1 MEGLK
6 VFVQER
12 ICVMKAQINSEVT
25 QTAEMFSKLP
35 VEAQDEILSLMRSLV
50 AQNKKN
56 IKNNNKTEVVVM
68 LNGEKA
74 NEVEINVD
82 EIPQSEINVCC
93 SVIASSIKRLFK
105 NPEIR
110 AEYEAWLK
118 SPEGQKARERSC
130 YYGAICNL

>member
-118 SPEGQKARERSC
+118 SPEGQKARERS
-130 YYGAICNL
+130 